1 MKKLLNYLS
10 AYKKEAVLAPLF
22 KMLEASFEL
31 LVPLVMAQI
40 IDTGIK
46 NQDLAYILK
55 MGAVLVLLGVI
66 GLACSLTAQYFAA
79 RAAVGFGAGVRRD
92 LFRHI
97 NRLSYSEIDAQ
108 GTATLITRMTSDVNQ
123 VQSGVNLTLR
133 LFLRS
138 PFIVFGA
145 MIMAFTIDVK
155 SALIFAAAIPLLSL
169 VVFGIMLISMPLY
182 KRVQRQL
189 DWVMQITRENL
200 TGARVIRA
208 FNREQDEIASFK
220 EEGGLLIRFQIF
232 VGRIS
237 ALLNPVTYV
246 IVNLAIVVLI
256 YTGAGQVD
264 SGRIPQGEVVALVN
278 YMSQI
283 LVELIKLANLIISIT
298 KALACAGRISSVFEM
313 ESSIADPG
321 EEKGRQVKEE
331 ENPPVSGTPRVSF
344 QNVSFSYQGS
354 KEESLS
360 DISFDAVP
368 GEIIGVIGGTGSG
381 KSTLVNLIPRFYDAT
396 KGQVLVNGT
405 DVRAQSLSKLR
416 GQIGVVPQKAV
427 LFKGTVRDN
436 IRWGKE
442 DASDREIEEALET
455 AQALE
460 VVKSRENGLDAM
472 IFQEGKNLSGGQRQ
486 RLTIA
491 RALVRKPQILILDDS
506 SSALDFA
513 TDARLR
519 KALRERTGGAAI
531 FLVSQRASALRHA
544 DQILVLDDGRLAGKG
559 KHEELLE
566 TCPVYREICLS
577 QISGEEAEQ

>member
-155 SALIFAAAIPLLSL
+155 SALIFVAAIPLLSL

-189 DWVMQITRENL
+189 DRVMQITRENL

-321 EEKGRQVKEE
+321 EEKGGQVKEE

-381 KSTLVNLIPRFYDAT
+381 KSTLVNLIPRFYDVT

-436 IRWGKE
+436 MRWGKE

-472 IFQEGKNLSGGQRQ
+472 IFQGGKNLSGGQRQ